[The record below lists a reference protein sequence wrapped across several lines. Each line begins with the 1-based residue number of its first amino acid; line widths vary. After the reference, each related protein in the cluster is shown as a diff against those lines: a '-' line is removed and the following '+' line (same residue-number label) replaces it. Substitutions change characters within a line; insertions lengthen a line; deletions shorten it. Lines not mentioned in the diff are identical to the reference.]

1 MTDNLIQ
8 CNLAIF
14 MLLCPSLEWM
24 MLEIYT
30 SPNYAHCGRHFSY
43 AAMSTLTYFLVY
55 EIMTLPLSPLP
66 LEFCDEFWQWTMSRM
81 LCVPS
86 DSKHFALGQDP
97 PRLSISS
104 MVTKKSLLYL
114 SDQSDSPSISLNPW
128 WNRVPPPRKEKNT
141 CWVCTCTI
149 LGYGPWIRSGPLLHY
164 LLLKIQI
171 LSAITPWN
179 LNQYGTI
186 VI

>member
-66 LEFCDEFWQWTMSRM
+66 LEFCDEFWQWTMSRT

-104 MVTKKSLLYL
+104 MVTKKSPLYL

-128 WNRVPPPRKEKNT
+128 WNRVPPPQRKKHM
-141 CWVCTCTI
+141 
-149 LGYGPWIRSGPLLHY
+149 LGLYMYQMEEEVDHFCITYYWKFRFY
-164 LLLKIQI
+164 LLLPHGIWTSMVQ
-171 LSAITPWN
+171 
-179 LNQYGTI
+179 
-186 VI
+186 

>member
-104 MVTKKSLLYL
+104 MVTKKSPLYL

-128 WNRVPPPRKEKNT
+128 WNRVPPPAKKKTHAGFVHVPNGR
-141 CWVCTCTI
+141 
-149 LGYGPWIRSGPLLHY
+149 RSGPLLHY